1 MFKLGIGIF
10 CLIMALIFGNAMVV
24 SGESEDEDMSV
35 PMGIIPLEPPESVEV
50 KRSSVE
56 FPHSTHFGFMCQTCH
71 HTWETDAPVV
81 KCMASGCHDGVVSPT
96 KAEKGDD
103 VEALTVSYY
112 KSAYHQMCIT
122 CHKEMKA
129 QNKKLELSGRV
140 LFENLPNTGPT
151 GCKDCHVPEE

>member
-1 MFKLGIGIF
+1 
-10 CLIMALIFGNAMVV
+10 
-24 SGESEDEDMSV
+24 
-35 PMGIIPLEPPESVEV
+35 
-50 KRSSVE
+50 
-56 FPHSTHFGFMCQTCH
+56 
-71 HTWETDAPVV
+71 
-81 KCMASGCHDGVVSPT
+81 MASGCHDGVVSPT

-103 VEALTVSYY
+103 VEALTISYY